1 MSESHKKS
9 TKYWKKSF
17 LWMRKKTVEE
27 MKKTKQKKTKKEQK
41 QSNKTER
48 TKYNGQFLR
57 VRGKKIS
64 LERYSLHFCDR
75 SNLQHANINTHQC
88 IS

>member
-1 MSESHKKS
+1 LDE
-9 TKYWKKSF
+9 
-17 LWMRKKTVEE
+17 KKTVEE
-27 MKKTKQKKTKKEQK
+27 MKQKKTNKKQKQKQK

-57 VRGKKIS
+57 VRGEKIS